1 MLAYHIFYYISN
13 SSQKK
18 LSPCTDKLKIQFII
32 CLGILLPNLDS
43 KILIDVN
50 SMDMDSCFR
59 KTDSD
64 GKQVV
69 VGVEEDARLFCRTN
83 APWKKCLWK
92 PPRNG
97 VRQVRL

>member
-1 MLAYHIFYYISN
+1 M
-13 SSQKK
+13 
-18 LSPCTDKLKIQFII
+18 FITST
-32 CLGILLPNLDS
+32 PR
-43 KILIDVN
+43 
-50 SMDMDSCFR
+50 R

-97 VRQVRL
+97 VRQVGERERTSVDVMITIVCDFEQFPTKKIGVFLKSQCYNQNFA

>member
-1 MLAYHIFYYISN
+1 MPH
-13 SSQKK
+13 
-18 LSPCTDKLKIQFII
+18 
-32 CLGILLPNLDS
+32 
-43 KILIDVN
+43 
-50 SMDMDSCFR
+50 R

-69 VGVEEDARLFCRTN
+69 VGVEEDAKLFCRTN

-97 VRQVRL
+97 VRQVGTIYLGTNFSFTLSLNVVFNPEL

>member
-1 MLAYHIFYYISN
+1 MQIVKDGLN
-13 SSQKK
+13 
-18 LSPCTDKLKIQFII
+18 LSH
-32 CLGILLPNLDS
+32 
-43 KILIDVN
+43 
-50 SMDMDSCFR
+50 R

-69 VGVEEDARLFCRTN
+69 VGVEEDAKLFCRTN

-97 VRQVRL
+97 VRQVGTHNISQARSMKMFKNDVTQVGEKGLHFCDTMYDFFHSQGQ

>member
-1 MLAYHIFYYISN
+1 MIKSLF
-13 SSQKK
+13 
-18 LSPCTDKLKIQFII
+18 
-32 CLGILLPNLDS
+32 
-43 KILIDVN
+43 DVPH
-50 SMDMDSCFR
+50 R

-69 VGVEEDARLFCRTN
+69 VGVEEDAKLFCRTN

-97 VRQVRL
+97 VRQVGTICLGTKLIFTL